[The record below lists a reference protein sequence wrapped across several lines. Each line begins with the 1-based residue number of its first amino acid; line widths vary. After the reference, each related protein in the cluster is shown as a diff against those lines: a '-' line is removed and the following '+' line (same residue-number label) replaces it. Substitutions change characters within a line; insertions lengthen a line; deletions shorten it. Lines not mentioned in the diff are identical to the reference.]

1 MNNDSFRIQD
11 ILSQQQQQQQQLFPT
26 NSNVFL
32 LVFSQ
37 TSCFFTH
44 EGIWL
49 LEIPET
55 DSEGPTWQSGL
66 ARPQSGKFVWAEA
79 NHPFSTC
86 WCFTMYFLFL
96 SVDQYSC
103 PLCWSTLV
111 ISLSIGYFWF
121 FCNLF
126 ILIICLKCRIC
137 KFKVLEVKRR
147 YCNKILK
154 ILFFFLFWPF

>member
-11 ILSQQQQQQQQLFPT
+11 ILSQQQQQQLFPT

-44 EGIWL
+44 DGIWL

-66 ARPQSGKFVWAEA
+66 ARPQSGKFVWAEMQIILLV
-79 NHPFSTC
+79 PVGVLQCIF
-86 WCFTMYFLFL
+86 YF
-96 SVDQYSC
+96 
-103 PLCWSTLV
+103 
-111 ISLSIGYFWF
+111 
-121 FCNLF
+121 
-126 ILIICLKCRIC
+126 CL
-137 KFKVLEVKRR
+137 
-147 YCNKILK
+147 
-154 ILFFFLFWPF
+154 